1 MSQGSNGRQTDGQA
15 GPTGNF
21 LKTFKPR
28 SLAAGKWI
36 GKCGA
41 SEGANGSPQ
50 LSMAFSLGPNGHLRF
65 ASLPCVGVLNTW
77 PKCILCQNVQL
88 DVKLTA
94 FNFQIITLK
103 QKNLPCAGVK
113 TSPYFNI
120 CLCQKMSGCHNFL
133 AQKVG
138 GVSGCWASRVEGL
151 PGRTGGTPPVTGQS
165 HSGLGGASL
174 CPGRTRSSFSI
185 SGHSTELSR
194 GGFRL

>member
-65 ASLPCVGVLNTW
+65 ASLPRVGVLNTW

-88 DVKLTA
+88 DVQLTA
-94 FNFQIITLK
+94 FNFQMITLK
-103 QKNLPCAGVK
+103 QKLFCLVPGSKHLHISTFACVKRRLGVTISWLKRSVECLDAGR
-113 TSPYFNI
+113 PGWRA
-120 CLCQKMSGCHNFL
+120 CLAGQ
-133 AQKVG
+133 
-138 GVSGCWASRVEGL
+138 EGHPL
-151 PGRTGGTPPVTGQS
+151 
-165 HSGLGGASL
+165 
-174 CPGRTRSSFSI
+174 
-185 SGHSTELSR
+185 
-194 GGFRL
+194 